1 LPRDV
6 EIRHGAAHQAGAGAA
21 ARAVREDPAMMPSAY
36 LSLAIAIGLEIVG
49 TSLLQRSAQ
58 FTRLWPTLGMAIC
71 YIASFYLLSLSLRVL
86 PLGIAYAIWSGLGI
100 VLIALIGFMVFG
112 QKLDLPAVIGL
123 ALIVAGVV
131 VVNLFSKTAGH

>member
-1 LPRDV
+1 MLNSGMGRR
-6 EIRHGAAHQAGAGAA
+6 IKRG
-21 ARAVREDPAMMPSAY
+21 RAQRPVLSGKTLAMMPSAY
-36 LSLAIAIGLEIVG
+36 LSLALAIGLEVVG

-86 PLGIAYAIWSGLGI
+86 PLGIAYAIWSALGI
-100 VLIALIGFMVFG
+100 VLIALIGLLVFG

-131 VVNLFSKTAGH
+131 VVNLFSKTTGH